1 MLIITSGYT
10 LTDFGQP
17 NVETGRKM
25 ANGQLL
31 FLALLADHSL
41 NQFYKPLE
49 CYIITSS
56 CALGDYVTFLEF
68 LKQRRTLDLNNHVYL
83 YNKISMPINRFYASP
98 NYNLY
103 LLPICYNKHDN
114 SGQQ

>member
-68 LKQRRTLDLNNHVYL
+68 LKQRRALDLNNHVYL
-83 YNKISMPINRFYASP
+83 YKILDYIDKISLPINSSYMLHP
-98 NYNLY
+98 TTTC
-103 LLPICYNKHDN
+103 I
-114 SGQQ
+114 